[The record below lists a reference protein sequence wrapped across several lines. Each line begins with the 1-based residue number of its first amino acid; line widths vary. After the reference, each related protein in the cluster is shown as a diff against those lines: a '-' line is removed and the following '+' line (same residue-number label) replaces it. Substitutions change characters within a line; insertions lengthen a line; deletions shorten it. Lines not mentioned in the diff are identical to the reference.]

1 LEKYQISEKEWAEY
15 NKKMQDSYFKYFGQF
30 TKNDSKI
37 KQNKEQILAEVN
49 KTSDLN
55 IKIGTNSEKIQKMK
69 ISPIPCEIAE
79 KMQKLKLDF
88 VKT

>member
-1 LEKYQISEKEWAEY
+1 MNRLIQNLCFLIL
-15 NKKMQDSYFKYFGQF
+15 MLLCQSYIFAQGFK
-30 TKNDSKI
+30 

-88 VKT
+88 MKT